1 MSSFRYFIGVLVIQG
16 LVPRRRTHVQW
27 SEAKKDST
35 IFLLVCAQ
43 EFRRKCRMVTA
54 RKFAEPGTLG
64 RCDANHTERED
75 FYPYSGVFARLEV
88 QSAHGHVFPRSRR

>member
-1 MSSFRYFIGVLVIQG
+1 MSSFLNFIGVLVIQG

-27 SEAKKDST
+27 SEANSHCT

-43 EFRRKCRMVTA
+43 EFRRKCEMVMG
-54 RKFAEPGTLG
+54 REFAERIAFGP
-64 RCDANHTERED
+64 CDANHIERED

-88 QSAHGHVFPRSRR
+88 QSAHGHVFPPRRR